1 MVFLRCILYRK
12 VSKISKGNE
21 KMHKKGYIGRKI
33 RGNCSG
39 NPPKGN
45 LGKNLRDNR
54 KSAVGGQNSRW
65 KHIQEQSH
73 PTLPLNWEK

>member
-21 KMHKKGYIGRKI
+21 KMRKRNYIGKKI

-45 LGKNLRDNR
+45 LEKIREIIGNLQLVVRIRGGNIFKNNF
-54 KSAVGGQNSRW
+54 
-65 KHIQEQSH
+65 
-73 PTLPLNWEK
+73 

>member
-1 MVFLRCILYRK
+1 MH
-12 VSKISKGNE
+12 E
-21 KMHKKGYIGRKI
+21 KNYIGKKI

-45 LGKNLRDNR
+45 LEKNLRDNR

-65 KHIQEQSH
+65 KHIQEQLRGRWPCRASA
-73 PTLPLNWEK
+73 PYVPSCK